1 MLFGS
6 FNSSA
11 GLPSLPMSKHFLVQ
25 IAHSLN
31 GQDGVMR
38 STKEYRQS
46 CSSPDIAAR
55 RALGLY
61 RKETT
66 RGKRGISYGIRV
78 KPLGTF

>member
-1 MLFGS
+1 MYPFTHMA
-6 FNSSA
+6 N
-11 GLPSLPMSKHFLVQ
+11 HYLVQ
-25 IAHSLN
+25 IAHSLH

-38 STKEYRQS
+38 MTKEYRQS

-55 RALGLY
+55 RALQQY

-78 KPLGTF
+78 KPLGTL